1 MENITTRAH
10 THPTYIP
17 LHLNYE
23 KMKVTLVC
31 FVFVFG
37 DYVFKKKEKKDI
49 HSYSCVERRFVMSVS
64 IFII

>member
-1 MENITTRAH
+1 MENITTGAH

-23 KMKVTLVC
+23 KMKVTLVR

-37 DYVFKKKEKKDI
+37 DYLCI
-49 HSYSCVERRFVMSVS
+49 
-64 IFII
+64 